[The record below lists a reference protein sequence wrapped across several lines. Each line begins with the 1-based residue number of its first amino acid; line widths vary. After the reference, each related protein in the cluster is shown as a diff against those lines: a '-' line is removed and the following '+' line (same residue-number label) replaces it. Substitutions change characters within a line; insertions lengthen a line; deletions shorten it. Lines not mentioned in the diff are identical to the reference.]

1 MGRHAVAWD
10 RAAHLAKQF
19 PEDPRPQVA
28 FAGRSNVG
36 KSSLLNRL
44 FDHRLAKISRTPGKT
59 RSINFYTVDDRL
71 YMVDLPGYGYAKRSK
86 TERQKFSALI
96 GQFLE
101 GNERLAGVV
110 QLIDMRHAPMV
121 LDLRVSE
128 YLQQLGIPIQIV
140 LTKAD
145 KLSRGAGAR
154 QRQVIAGKLG
164 VDGTVL
170 LPFSAV
176 DGRGTKELWTWVL
189 TRAREAT
196 SHV

>member
-19 PEDPRPQVA
+19 PQDSRPQVA

-59 RSINFYTVDDRL
+59 RSINFYTVDDRF

-86 TERQKFSALI
+86 TERQKFTALI

-110 QLIDMRHAPMV
+110 QLIDMRHAPMA

-145 KLSRGAGAR
+145 KISRGAGAR
-154 QRQVIAGKLG
+154 QRQMIAQTLD
-164 VDGTVL
+164 VDGTAL

-189 TRAREAT
+189 TRTREAM